1 MVMVIILE
9 WKEGS
14 KAKWIGDMDCFGCV
28 PVLRCP
34 NASDKTRSSPALK
47 LCGLGLRESRIKL
60 IANLVH
66 NRENKDIIYWLI
78 WTKKRCIYLQ
88 FIMLNVTGIHLGF
101 LLNDDLLHTGI
112 GAICNADYVFKQK
125 RVQIH
130 WWLSHDLLCT
140 SQKVAWV
147 WAERQIYPRCTN
159 VISKEDDSGQLPIQS
174 GRFRQKKSTAK
185 KS

>member
-1 MVMVIILE
+1 MFPT
-9 WKEGS
+9 
-14 KAKWIGDMDCFGCV
+14 KAC
-28 PVLRCP
+28 
-34 NASDKTRSSPALK
+34 SSAALK
-47 LCGLGLRESRIKL
+47 LCVLGLRESRIKL

-88 FIMLNVTGIHLGF
+88 FIMWNVTGIHLCF

-112 GAICNADYVFKQK
+112 GAICNADYVFKQE

-140 SQKVAWV
+140 SQKVAWAWV
-147 WAERQIYPRCTN
+147 ERQIYPTCTN
-159 VISKEDDSGQLPIQS
+159 VISKEDDSVKLQEF
-174 GRFRQKKSTAK
+174 GRRNHVMLCVLHLSNNGKNNKK
-185 KS
+185 

>member
-1 MVMVIILE
+1 MVMAIILE
-9 WKEGS
+9 WGEES
-14 KAKWIGDMDCFGCV
+14 KAKNWRHGLLWLRSCPQMSKRFWQNTLFPLLWSCA
-28 PVLRCP
+28 VL
-34 NASDKTRSSPALK
+34 ASENQESSWLQTWCITEKIKTSFTDWF
-47 LCGLGLRESRIKL
+47 GLRKDVFTCSLLCWMWQAYIWAFYWMMTYYIQE
-60 IANLVH
+60 LVQFVMQIMFL
-66 NRENKDIIYWLI
+66 NK
-78 WTKKRCIYLQ
+78 
-88 FIMLNVTGIHLGF
+88 
-101 LLNDDLLHTGI
+101 
-112 GAICNADYVFKQK
+112 K